1 MKRYTIKYKVD
12 GWLFDT
18 YFQYETLL
26 EALIDLKE
34 CTKLSE
40 NKFYVID
47 NVKDVQIKP
56 TLFDNIVVEIKM
68 FINNLVK

>member
-1 MKRYTIKYKVD
+1 MSRYTIKYKVD

-18 YFQYETLL
+18 NFQYETLL
-26 EALIDLKE
+26 EALIDLKQCSE
-34 CTKLSE
+34 ISE

-56 TLFDNIVVEIKM
+56 TLFYNIVVEIKM
-68 FINNLVK
+68 FINKLVK

>member
-1 MKRYTIKYKVD
+1 MRYTIKYKVD

-18 YFQYETLL
+18 NFQYETLL
-26 EALIDLKE
+26 EALIDLKQCSE
-34 CTKLSE
+34 TSE

-47 NVKDVQIKP
+47 NVKDVQITP

-68 FINNLVK
+68 FINKLVK